1 MTQTAA
7 HPPIV
12 SRSDWLAQRTR
23 LLEREKE
30 LTRHADRVAAERR
43 RLPMVR
49 IDKDYVFDGP
59 EGRCRLVD
67 LFAGKTQLIVY
78 HFMFDPEWEK
88 GCPGCTGFVD
98 ALGDLSMLG
107 ERNTA
112 FCLISRAPFAKL
124 EAYRKQR
131 GWNRRWV
138 SSFGGAFNYDF
149 HVTLDEAV
157 QPAIYNFRPVKD
169 TGEAHGLSVFF
180 RIGEEVYHTYSA
192 YARGV
197 EDLVHTYSLLDV
209 TPYGRQEDWE
219 DSPAGWPQKPTYGAE
234 ASRRDGGVK
243 KISPSKATSRAWS
256 RRRGVGRKRPA
267 SGVAAAEPG
276 GGSRGGPRRRSCGRR
291 DRDGCGRPSEPGR
304 RA

>member
-30 LTRHADRVAAERR
+30 LTRHADRIAAERR

-98 ALGDLSMLG
+98 ALGDLSMLD

-138 SSFGGAFNYDF
+138 SSFGGVFNYDF

-157 QPAIYNFRPVKD
+157 QPAVYNFRPVKD

-219 DSPAGWPQKPTYGAE
+219 DSPAGWPQKPTYG
-234 ASRRDGGVK
+234 G
-243 KISPSKATSRAWS
+243 
-256 RRRGVGRKRPA
+256 
-267 SGVAAAEPG
+267 
-276 GGSRGGPRRRSCGRR
+276 
-291 DRDGCGRPSEPGR
+291 
-304 RA
+304 